1 MRIGGFVKQSL
12 IDWEG
17 VLSAVVFTK
26 GCNFRCD
33 YCHNPSLVLPSLTD
47 HLPHLS
53 ETAIFDYLR
62 RRREWIEGVV
72 VTGGEPTLHPG
83 LTGFLERVKRLG
95 YRIKL
100 DTNGTNTELLS
111 ALIDMGLVDCVAMDI
126 KTIPDREHYAKI
138 YPAVTDRQMDNVQ
151 RSIDLLRKSGIDS
164 RFRTPLIPGPR
175 RRRPGRPFGP
185 IRRRPARFPAIPP
198 YGRHPVGLPAGTVTF
213 RTMHAAPRQSGFL
226 TGAGR
231 RIFRKR
237 LY

>member
-47 HLPHLS
+47 HLPDLS
-53 ETAIFDYLR
+53 ETVILDYLR

-83 LTGFLERVKRLG
+83 LTGFLERVKGLG

-151 RSIDLLRKSGIDS
+151 RSIDLLRDSGIDY
-164 RFRTPLIPGPR
+164 RFRTTLIPGVKDYA
-175 RRRPGRPFGP
+175 
-185 IRRRPARFPAIPP
+185 IREE
-198 YGRHPVGLPAGTVTF
+198 L
-213 RTMHAAPRQSGFL
+213 
-226 TGAGR
+226 
-231 RIFRKR
+231 
-237 LY
+237 

>member
-1 MRIGGFVKQSL
+1 MRIGGFVKQSV

-47 HLPHLS
+47 HLPDLS
-53 ETAIFDYLR
+53 ETVIFDYLR

-151 RSIDLLRKSGIDS
+151 RSIDLLRNSGIDY
-164 RFRTPLIPGPR
+164 RFRTTLIPGVHDDAVR
-175 RRRPGRPFGP
+175 EELS
-185 IRRRPARFPAIPP
+185 ARFAGDPLVFQQFRHTSGILSDYPP
-198 YGRHPVGLPAGTVTF
+198 ER
-213 RTMHAAPRQSGFL
+213 
-226 TGAGR
+226 
-231 RIFRKR
+231 
-237 LY
+237 

>member
-47 HLPHLS
+47 HLPDLS
-53 ETAIFDYLR
+53 ETVILDYLR

-151 RSIDLLRKSGIDS
+151 RSIDLLRNSGIDY
-164 RFRTPLIPGPR
+164 RFRTTLIPASTTTPSGKNFRPDSPATRSFSSNSAIRAASCRTTR
-175 RRRPGRPFGP
+175 RNG
-185 IRRRPARFPAIPP
+185 
-198 YGRHPVGLPAGTVTF
+198 
-213 RTMHAAPRQSGFL
+213 
-226 TGAGR
+226 
-231 RIFRKR
+231 
-237 LY
+237 